1 MTDASRTADSPVAR
15 FFSPIAQNVIG
26 VAILSFL
33 GYGATMLNSI
43 SSQLSIYQ
51 TNQAVLIQRVDSLE
65 RRVDASE
72 KLTDATRMTLQGVV
86 YQVNSLSE
94 SLKSY
99 VVSGRPK

>member
-1 MTDASRTADSPVAR
+1 MTDASRTADSSVVR

-26 VAILSFL
+26 VAILSVL

-43 SSQLSIYQ
+43 SAQLSTYS

-72 KLTDATRMTLQGVV
+72 KLTDSVRSTAQESKYQISSIMESIKNGV
-86 YQVNSLSE
+86 L
-94 SLKSY
+94 
-99 VVSGRPK
+99 SGRPK